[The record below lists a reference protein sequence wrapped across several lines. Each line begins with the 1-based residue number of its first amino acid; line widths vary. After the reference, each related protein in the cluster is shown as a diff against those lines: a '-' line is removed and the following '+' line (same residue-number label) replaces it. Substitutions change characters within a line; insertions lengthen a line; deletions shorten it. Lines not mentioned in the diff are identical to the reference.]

1 MNITYE
7 DFEKAAKGRGLFE
20 RFSDF
25 DLKLARENPDA
36 GMQILNYKT
45 DYYAAETDEAR
56 AMANQGAE
64 AVRKKYGGYTGGAAG
79 DWYYKEPVSDATS
92 SFPTVSGKVQ
102 SAADKVVNYEPFT
115 YDEEAPTYVSRNDRD
130 MQKIRNEILNRD
142 PFTYDAETDPRFAQY
157 KKQYTREGRRAT
169 EDAMGVAAAMTGGIP
184 SSYAMTAAAQAGNQ
198 YAAALSD
205 KIPEL
210 YEAAYNQYMNEHAMK
225 IQDLDVLRALEESD
239 YQKHRDK
246 VQDYRDGRNFAYDV
260 WAGERDRLVSDADIL
275 KTIDDS
281 KYERFTEERAYQ
293 DQKEREA
300 LERENA
306 EKEERLALG
315 KEALEVGDTKRLQ
328 ALGID
333 TSLYDDELKRNAA
346 TEELRLA
353 LARNEA
359 GDPSL
364 INAILQRGTDATP
377 QTLPLPAP
385 QTQPKTVENT
395 VLPNATVANW
405 AEKINGY
412 VSENYDGQ
420 QGMKKMAEGQYEP
433 DFASME
439 FIIGQVDAAKDLTP
453 EQKVYLL
460 KKLGIDVEDQ
470 KVANIIMQRQ
480 MDASARRQ

>member
-45 DYYAAETDEAR
+45 EYYAAETDEAR

-102 SAADKVVNYEPFT
+102 SAVDKVANYEPFT

-130 MQKIRNEILNRD
+130 MRKIRNEILNRD

-169 EDAMGVAAAMTGGIP
+169 EDTMGIAAAMTGGIP

-281 KYERFTEERAYQ
+281 KYDRFKDTVEMAY
-293 DQKEREA
+293 KA
-300 LERENA
+300 LEA
-306 EKEERLALG
+306 
-315 KEALEVGDTKRLQ
+315 GDLKPLQ
-328 ALGID
+328 RLGID
-333 TSLYDDELKRNAA
+333 TSRLEAEYGREEAAAKLSHAMNVANATGDTSEFEALGYDASYIKKLLGLEVKGAELDYAK
-346 TEELRLA
+346 
-353 LARNEA
+353 
-359 GDPSL
+359 DVY
-364 INAILQRGTDATP
+364 DATGNNSLL
-377 QTLPLPAP
+377 QAVINGNGGGGETLPIPEP
-385 QTQPKTVENT
+385 QTQPQ
-395 VLPNATVANW
+395 
-405 AEKINGY
+405 AEPQTEPWGNIKSMYPDMVIPT
-412 VSENYDGQ
+412 SEEWDTLAGAL
-420 QGMKKMAEGQYEP
+420 GEDTMLEVGFKKG
-433 DFASME
+433 F
-439 FIIGQVDAAKDLTP
+439 
-453 EQKVYLL
+453 
-460 KKLGIDVEDQ
+460 
-470 KVANIIMQRQ
+470 
-480 MDASARRQ
+480 